1 MLFNLFSNKHRI
13 NKKNYLIRSIKM
25 KKVNL
30 TSALLIGASVAVLS
44 TGVMA
49 GPNSQLK
56 VAEGASAKVQEQFS
70 KWVAGD
76 KVRGR
81 KDKCF
86 GIALAGENDC
96 KAGAGTSCEGTSTTD
111 FQANAWT
118 YAPKGVCESIVTP
131 NGTGSLEG

>member
-1 MLFNLFSNKHRI
+1 MNKAS
-13 NKKNYLIRSIKM
+13 LA
-25 KKVNL
+25 
-30 TSALLIGASVAVLS
+30 TALLLGASTALMS
-44 TGVMA
+44 TGTVA

-56 VAEGASAKVQEQFS
+56 VSETASAEVQAKVQG
-70 KWVAGD
+70 WLAGD
-76 KVRGR
+76 KIRGR

-96 KAGAGTSCEGTSTTD
+96 AAGAGTSCEGTSTTD

-118 YAPKGVCESIVTP
+118 YAPKGTCESIVTP